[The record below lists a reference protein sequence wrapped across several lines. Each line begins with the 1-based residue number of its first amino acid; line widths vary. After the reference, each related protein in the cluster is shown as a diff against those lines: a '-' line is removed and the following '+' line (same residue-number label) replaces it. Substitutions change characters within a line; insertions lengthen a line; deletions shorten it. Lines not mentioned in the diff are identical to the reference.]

1 MSVPAGRP
9 KGRDVGLRSRGGGGT
24 PYNGLYGADGEALPE
39 RGTFLRLQVNGRVGI
54 SLVEVYEM
62 VAKSVISV

>member
-9 KGRDVGLRSRGGGGT
+9 KGRDVGLRSRRGGT